1 MLNRNRRLLLLV
13 TCAMLVA
20 LGVVL
25 KLYSISISL
34 TAKMSFAPVPAMAA
48 GILFGPLAGLVVGA
62 LTDVMGFLVQGGGLY
77 IPTTT
82 IMYGLSG
89 VVPALFVSSFRLVR
103 AEGGK
108 ARLVRTLNARALK
121 TYWRLQVGVLV
132 SQIVNSL
139 LINTFGLALINLSTA
154 GQGLSLGQY
163 FLSLLA
169 VRWPMSLLMAFLYP
183 VLVYGI
189 TVAHRAAFRGTLP
202 EGSQVPN

>member
-25 KLYSISISL
+25 KLYSITISL

-48 GILFGPLAGLVVGA
+48 GILFGPLAGLAVGA
-62 LTDVMGFLVQGGGLY
+62 LTDLMGFLVQGGLY

-82 IMYGLSG
+82 IMYALSG

-103 AEGGK
+103 TAGK
-108 ARLVRTLNARALK
+108 TRLIRTLNPRALK

-139 LINTFGLALINLSTA
+139 LINTFGLALINLSSA

-189 TVAHRAAFRGTLP
+189 TVAHRAAFRSALP